1 MVRYSILRNSVIQ
14 FVILSGLTIF
24 AMTTI
29 YAQSGGTTGQSPPGQ
44 KGAASGQESSL
55 PRNDDTPTGQDMP
68 NHSGSPSV
76 SLPSDQEASL
86 GEDPPPPEPRS
97 LFHKI
102 IKIFFGRNSLP
113 GPNRD
118 VDTNISAGGAGGG

>member
-76 SLPSDQEASL
+76 SPVHLGESFWPEASQC
-86 GEDPPPPEPRS
+86 DRK
-97 LFHKI
+97 FK
-102 IKIFFGRNSLP
+102 
-113 GPNRD
+113 
-118 VDTNISAGGAGGG
+118 

>member
-1 MVRYSILRNSVIQ
+1 MVRYSILRNSAIQ
-14 FVILSGLTIF
+14 LVVLAGLTIF

-29 YAQSGGTTGQSPPGQ
+29 YAQGGGVAGQPPPVQ
-44 KGAASGQESSL
+44 EDAASGQGSSL
-55 PRNDDTPTGQDMP
+55 LKNDGTTPGQGTP
-68 NHSGSPSV
+68 NQSVSPSV
-76 SLPSDQEASL
+76 SLPSDQEAGL
-86 GEDPPPPEPRS
+86 GEDPPAEQKS

-102 IKIFFGRNSLP
+102 IKIFFGRDSPP

>member
-1 MVRYSILRNSVIQ
+1 MVRYSILRNSAIQ
-14 FVILSGLTIF
+14 LVVLAGLTIF

-29 YAQSGGTTGQSPPGQ
+29 YAQGGGAAGQPPPVQ
-44 KGAASGQESSL
+44 EDAASGQGSSL
-55 PRNDDTPTGQDMP
+55 LKNDSTTPGQGTP
-68 NHSGSPSV
+68 NQSVSPSV
-76 SLPSDQEASL
+76 SLPSDQEAGL
-86 GEDPPPPEPRS
+86 GEDPPPEPKS

-102 IKIFFGRNSLP
+102 IKIFFGRDSPP